1 MPVISYNLP
10 SGTLPIQG
18 TRNRF
23 IDWLVEHVGPVKER
37 AIMYS
42 QGVNRSATFG
52 KILNEYHTVIGT
64 DWEYS
69 GYIDRIV
76 VTRAEYWSIWQLTAD
91 TNPMLGQVD
100 NKVYQYAVY
109 MVDEILAVQ
118 FKLSCL

>member
-1 MPVISYNLP
+1 
-10 SGTLPIQG
+10 
-18 TRNRF
+18 
-23 IDWLVEHVGPVKER
+23 
-37 AIMYS
+37 MYS